1 MDSID
6 KPAGAR
12 INRSVHNRAMQ
23 AREIALKQGD
33 PSAYSKDGWISM
45 LIDEG
50 LKAKGY
56 EVPL

>member
-1 MDSID
+1 MDSIE

-23 AREIALKQGD
+23 AREIALKKGD

-56 EVPL
+56 E